1 MSLSF
6 KDSLKKSN
14 TVVVAN
20 AKPMVATAT
29 MAIDD
34 ISVDTPAIMTLDET
48 PMVAAYAGDDG
59 SWQQHQGYV
68 YYSVFSDNNIS
79 IINDTK
85 DIQLD
90 GKQFNITQEENSQ
103 YIPFEM
109 PRFYDG
115 FDLVDTAI
123 SIHYETKSGTHG
135 AQKPINVTYNNEKI
149 RFGWL
154 VDGDAT
160 IEAGKLKFEIHAYG
174 VVTGSDNIQRSYVW
188 KTKSNDTL
196 NVIESL
202 CDCDSEV
209 NNVIGD
215 SWVQE
220 LVAQVAENVADQIA
234 NAQIG
239 SQVVAAENAATR
251 AEQAAQDAE
260 GIATATIEAK
270 LVDYSKTSEME
281 TYVGQQI
288 ANADI
293 EGKLTAYAKTSE
305 VEALVG
311 DIGDSE
317 NVISYINTAIDSI
330 DVTEKLTEYAKSE
343 DVNQQIEAIN
353 DNLTDNY
360 HNKTDVA
367 QLIENTITS
376 KGYATTGE
384 VEQAIADADISGKLE
399 NYYTKE
405 EIYTKD
411 EIDIA
416 LENVTVDLTGYAKEK
431 YVDDKVAPISTS
443 VATNTS
449 GISSLSKTVGEIQ
462 EAVSAIDTSP
472 RITYDIVY
480 NDTEDEN
487 VGENVL
493 VLYEIENENKENESK
508 TVKAKYTIVGGGGG
522 SAAGTDLKLYFDKD
536 ESGNNITQ
544 YVFTV
549 EDVEGKK
556 AVIHYDFYGTDSVG
570 DSVSSASGTWQ
581 IRRGTSG
588 PWSTIST
595 ETVYPGEDIEFNVS
609 KYLSVGG
616 YQLKLSVADESG
628 GFASKTWTVQQ
639 IDFKI
644 KSDFNDK
651 LTYPIGVVSFGY
663 EPSGN
668 ISKDIHFVLDGKEI
682 GKVTTATSGIPM
694 SYDIPSQLHGSHL
707 LEVYMTAIVNGNDI
721 ESNHI
726 LKDIM
731 WCDENSEQ
739 PIISTVYQ
747 NFTAKQYDATNI
759 EYTVYHPNTETPKVE
774 IRVDDVLVSSPTLDK
789 ATNVYAFKTDVVG
802 EHIITITCDDVVK
815 TLKANITKLDINVAP
830 VTAGLV
836 FDFNPSG
843 KSNNDADRLWGNGTI
858 SMSVSDNFDWVNGGY
873 QIDDKGDQ
881 YFCVKAGTTATINH
895 NLFADD
901 AKVNGK
907 EFKVV
912 FKTTNI
918 KKRDTS
924 FISCMN
930 NNIGLDMKVE
940 SANIYSSNGSLYSP
954 YCEED
959 IIEFEFNINKNTDI
973 PMVLTYEDGVANRPM
988 IYTSDSSFWQAEP
1001 QPITIGSA
1009 DCDVHIYRMKA
1020 YSNSLTDSNILAN
1033 FIADA
1038 RTADEM
1044 IDRYNRN
1051 QIYDENNLLD
1061 PEVLAERCP
1070 DLRIIMIDAP
1080 WFTNDKDNKVD
1091 DTTIRM
1097 IYKNGD
1103 AVLDNWT
1110 CTGARHSGQG
1120 TSSNE
1125 YGYAGR
1131 NIDLIMD
1138 TDTSL
1143 FTLGD
1148 NTTTS
1153 KTITLTRNSVPTDY
1167 LNVKVN
1173 IASSENQNNA
1183 QMAKRYNDYNPFVRS
1198 AKFNDPKVK
1207 DTMEF
1212 FNCVIFVKERN
1223 EDIATHREFLDNNY
1237 HFYAIGNVGDSKKT
1251 DDTRVNDKNDPK
1263 ECVIEITDYNVA
1275 LAEFP
1280 TGNPDGI
1287 CAPEDWKVG
1296 NKAYDDLYAEYKYK
1310 DGKFKSFGNGS
1321 YEFRYEMKGIT
1332 EEQRQ
1337 ANIDVWRDMYRFVV
1351 TSTDEEFHNRL
1362 KEYFVID
1369 SVLYYYLFTER
1380 YTMPDNRA
1388 KNSFWH
1394 YGKVYITSEEAI
1406 ALGESAGGL
1415 VIDDTQA
1422 VINGGYRWDLTFG
1435 YDFDK
1440 DYVEV
1445 KLSLK
1450 YGENPMGR
1458 TTPSNY
1464 IFTLI
1469 L

>member
-1 MSLSF
+1 MGLSF

-14 TVVVAN
+14 LEIKKVAE
-20 AKPMVATAT
+20 PVAT
-29 MAIDD
+29 MRIDD
-34 ISVDTPAIMTLDET
+34 ISADSPAVMTLNET
-48 PMVAAYAGDDG
+48 YGIAAYAGDDG
-59 SWQQHQGYV
+59 SWQQHPDYV
-68 YYSVFSDNNIS
+68 YYSVFSDDNIS
-79 IINDTK
+79 VIDESKSIR
-85 DIQLD
+85 LD
-90 GKQFNITQEENSQ
+90 GNQFNITQEENSQ

-109 PRFYDG
+109 PRYYDG
-115 FDLVDTAI
+115 FDLAQTAI
-123 SIHYETKSGTHG
+123 SIHYETRSGRHG
-135 AQKPINVTYNNEKI
+135 ASQPINVTYNDDKI

-154 VDGDAT
+154 VDSNAT
-160 IEAGKLKFEIHAYG
+160 LDPGKLTFEIHAYG
-174 VVTGSDNIQRSYVW
+174 TIAGNDGVSRGYLW
-188 KTKSNDTL
+188 KTKSNETL
-196 NVIESL
+196 NVIQSL
-202 CDCDSEV
+202 CDCENIITEID
-209 NNVIGD
+209 D

-220 LVAQVAENVADQIA
+220 LVTQVAESVADQIA

-239 SQVVAAENAATR
+239 SQVVAAENAADR
-251 AEQAAQDAE
+251 AERAATNASN
-260 GIATATIEAK
+260 TATSVVTQA
-270 LVDYSKTSEME
+270 LANYSTTVQME
-281 TYVGQQI
+281 SYVTQQI

-293 EGKLTAYAKTSE
+293 EGKLTEYAKTGE
-305 VEALVG
+305 VEAL
-311 DIGDSE
+311 IGNIGE
-317 NVISYINTAIDSI
+317 AQNVIDYVDKAVAGV
-330 DVTEKLTEYAKSE
+330 DVTEQLASYVKTEELQTNYDTKIDSA
-343 DVNQQIEAIN
+343 QRIN
-353 DNLTDNY
+353 AAL
-360 HNKTDVA
+360 
-367 QLIENTITS
+367 EP
-376 KGYATTGE
+376 YATTEFVTG
-384 VEQAIADADISGKLE
+384 AIADADISGKL
-399 NYYTKE
+399 NDYYKKSET
-405 EIYTKD
+405 YSGA
-411 EIDIA
+411 EIDEK
-416 LENVTVDLTGYAKEK
+416 LGNVTVDLTGYAKEK
-431 YVDDKVAPISTS
+431 YVDDKIAPISTS

-462 EAVSAIDTSP
+462 EVVSAIDTSP
-472 RITYDIVY
+472 RLTYDIVY

-493 VLYEIENENKENESK
+493 VLYEIENENKENETK

-570 DSVSSASGTWQ
+570 DSVSSANGTWQ

-588 PWSTIST
+588 PWSTIAT

-616 YQLKLSVADESG
+616 YQLKLYVADESG

-651 LTYPIGVVSFGY
+651 LTYPIDVVSFGY

-668 ISKDIHFVLDGKEI
+668 ISKDMHFVLDGKEI

-694 SYDIPSQLHGSHL
+694 SYDIPAQPHCAHL
-707 LEVYMTAIVNGNDI
+707 LEVYMTAIVSGNDI
-721 ESNHI
+721 ESNHM

-759 EYTVYHPNTETPKVE
+759 EYTVYHPHTETPKVE
-774 IRVDDVLVSSPTLDK
+774 IRVDDVLVSSLTLDK

-802 EHIITITCDDVVK
+802 EHIITITCDGVVK
-815 TLKANITKLDINVAP
+815 TLKANITKLDINIAP

-881 YFCVKAGTTATINH
+881 YFCVKAGTAATINH

-1061 PEVLAERCP
+1061 PEVLAAKCP

-1091 DTTIRM
+1091 DTNIRM

-1183 QMAKRYNDYNPFVRS
+1183 QFARRYNEFNPFVRS

-1212 FNCVIFVKERN
+1212 FNCVIFVKERD

-1251 DDTRVNDKNDPK
+1251 DDTRVNNNKDPK
-1263 ECVIEITDYNVA
+1263 ECIVEILDYNVK

-1280 TGNPDGI
+1280 TGNPNGI
-1287 CAPEDWKVG
+1287 CAPEDWKAG
-1296 NKAYDDLYAEYKYK
+1296 NVAYDYLYAPYKYK
-1310 DGKFKSFGNGS
+1310 DGKFKSFGSDS

-1332 EEQRQ
+1332 EEQRE
-1337 ANIDVWRDMYRFVV
+1337 ANINAWRDMYKFVV
-1351 TSTDEEFHNRL
+1351 TSTDEEFHRDL
-1362 KEYFVID
+1362 KKYFVVD
-1369 SVLYYYLFTER
+1369 SALYYYLFTER
-1380 YTMPDNRA
+1380 YLMCDNRA

-1394 YGKVYITSEEAI
+1394 YSKVYITTEEA
-1406 ALGESAGGL
+1406 ATLGEASGGFI
-1415 VIDDTQA
+1415 IDNEQA
-1422 VINGGYRWDLTFG
+1422 LFNDGYRWDLAFG

-1445 KLSLK
+1445 KLSLI
-1450 YGENPMGR
+1450 YGESPMGR
-1458 TTPSNY
+1458 ITPSNY
-1464 IFTLI
+1464 IFTF
-1469 L
+1469 